1 MILKAVCSGP
11 EALASE
17 KLSSLDHVI
26 NSNLGMAY
34 FRVGDYSSCIMFCD
48 KSLLRRKTMPV
59 DLLEKNLYRKAMAE
73 YELGNFEKSKTACE
87 ELLVHFQSNA
97 AGQQLLKQLER
108 ELKTG
113 AKSERST
120 YEKLF
125 QKLDEENK
133 QAS

>member
-1 MILKAVCSGP
+1 VCSGP

-34 FRVGDYSSCIMFCD
+34 FRIGDFSSCVMFCD

-59 DLLEKNLYRKAMAE
+59 ELLEKNLYRKAMAE
-73 YELGNFEKSKTACE
+73 YELGNFEKSKIACDD
-87 ELLVHFQSNA
+87 LLTHFPSNA
-97 AGQQLLKQLER
+97 AGKQLLKQCER
-108 ELKTG
+108 ELKTE
-113 AKSERST
+113 AKYERST

-125 QKLDEENK
+125 QKLDRENR